1 MTSELNSVQK
11 YVLDGALTLWV
22 EAFNA
27 EREAA
32 DGKLYLFG
40 ADYAA
45 HMADDIRRQL
55 NIDKDGI

>member
-1 MTSELNSVQK
+1 MKNTLNDVQK
-11 YVLDGALTLWV
+11 YIIDGALTLWV

-32 DGKLYLFG
+32 DGKLFIFG

-45 HMADDIRRQL
+45 IMAADIRQTL
-55 NIDKDGI
+55 KIETK

>member
-1 MTSELNSVQK
+1 MNNTLTDVLK
-11 YVLDGALTLWV
+11 YVLDGALDLWV

-32 DGKLYLFG
+32 DGKLFLFG

-45 HMADDIRRQL
+45 IMAADIRQTL
-55 NIDKDGI
+55 KIETK